1 MGGAIMTTST
11 GSARGASG
19 IWATGLVAFA
29 AAMLIMLGVFQMLEG
44 LAALVNDEVLVTVRG
59 YVYEFDVTAWGW
71 THLLIGAGAA
81 LTGVFLIRGAVWARA
96 VGIFVAGLSAVA
108 NFLFIPYYPVWSLLI
123 IALNVAV
130 IWALVSY
137 DSGPS

>member
-1 MGGAIMTTST
+1 MTTST
-11 GSARGASG
+11 TSARGTSG
-19 IWATGLVAFA
+19 IWATGLTAFA

-81 LTGVFLIRGAVWARA
+81 LTGVFLIRGAMWARA

-130 IWALVSY
+130 IWALVTY

>member
-1 MGGAIMTTST
+1 MTTST
-11 GSARGASG
+11 TSGRGASV
-19 IWATGLVAFA
+19 IWATGLAAFA

-81 LTGVFLIRGAVWARA
+81 LTGVFLIRGALWARA

-130 IWALVSY
+130 IWALVTY

>member
-1 MGGAIMTTST
+1 GLDGNATGGAIMTTST
-11 GSARGASG
+11 TSARGTSG
-19 IWATGLVAFA
+19 IWATGLTAFA

-81 LTGVFLIRGAVWARA
+81 LTGVFLIRGAMWARA
-96 VGIFVAGLSAVA
+96 VGIFRSEEHTSELQ
-108 NFLFIPYYPVWSLLI
+108 
-123 IALNVAV
+123 
-130 IWALVSY
+130 
-137 DSGPS
+137 